1 MQRDAI
7 WMQRALD
14 LAQLGGGFV
23 VPNPWVGCVIVRDE
37 HILGEGYHAQYGG
50 PHAEVHAF
58 SQISEAKGATVY
70 VSLEPC
76 SHTGKTPPCADLL
89 IKHEV
94 KRVVICN
101 LDPNPLVAGK
111 GVAKLQAAGIEVLT
125 GILSE
130 KGERINRRFFY
141 FHRNQRP
148 FITIKF
154 ASSADHFIAQDSG
167 KAHQFSNPISQ
178 QLVHRLRA
186 EHHAILVGVNTA
198 NLDNPSLTTRS
209 WPGRSPLRL
218 VLDPHARMQED
229 LHLVQD
235 DFPVRIF
242 TYQVAK
248 SNGNKQWIALGEN
261 NYLQQFMVYCQQNAI
276 QSILVEG
283 GTKTIEALM
292 AAVEVQEIIHIESTE
307 QLGTGVPAPHIGEME
322 GNTFT
327 LGISNTWHVGL
338 SKENLTQ

>member
-1 MQRDAI
+1 MQTDKL

-23 VPNPWVGCVIVRDE
+23 VPNPWVGCVVVRDE
-37 HILGEGYHAQYGG
+37 RVLGEGFHAQYGG
-50 PHAEVHAF
+50 PHAEVQAF
-58 SQISEAKGATVY
+58 SQIKDAKGATVY

-111 GVAKLQAAGIEVLT
+111 GLAKLQAAGIDVT
-125 GILSE
+125 SGILAE
-130 KGERINRRFFY
+130 HGERINRRFFY

-154 ASSADHFIAQDSG
+154 ASSADQFIAQDAG
-167 KAHQFSNPISQ
+167 KARLFSNPISQ

-198 NLDNPSLTTRS
+198 NLDNPSLTTRA
-209 WPGRSPLRL
+209 WPGQSPLRL
-218 VLDPHARMQED
+218 VLDPQARMQDD
-229 LHLVQD
+229 LHLLQD
-235 DFPVRIF
+235 DFPVLIF

-248 SNGNKQWIALGEN
+248 SKGNKQWIALGES
-261 NYLQQFMVYCQQNAI
+261 NYLQHFMSYCVENAI

-283 GTKTIEALM
+283 GAKTIEALM
-292 AAVEVQEIIHIESTE
+292 AAVEVQEIIHIESSE
-307 QLGTGVPAPHIGEME
+307 RIES
-322 GNTFT
+322 
-327 LGISNTWHVGL
+327 GISAPQINEIEGQSFVLGVGNTWHVGL
-338 SKENLTQ
+338 SKENLNQ